1 MSYQTKVRANYL
13 NRTAKLAFFKARQR
27 QGDVTRISEETGY
40 SPRMVYY
47 TISGERKVN
56 DTIANTMYMVARRRQ
71 KNNSY
76 ANA

>member
-1 MSYQTKVRANYL
+1 MSYQTNVRANYL

-27 QGDVTRISEETGY
+27 QGDVNRISEETGY

-47 TISGERKVN
+47 TINGERKVN
-56 DTIANTMYMVARRRQ
+56 DTIANAMYMVARRRQ
-71 KNNSY
+71 KNSY

>member
-27 QGDVTRISEETGY
+27 QGDVNRISEETGY

-56 DTIANTMYMVARRRQ
+56 DTIADAMYMVARRRQ

>member
-27 QGDVTRISEETGY
+27 QGDVNRISEETGY

-56 DTIANTMYMVARRRQ
+56 NTIADAMYMVSRRRQ
-71 KNNSY
+71 KNSDY

>member
-56 DTIANTMYMVARRRQ
+56 DTIANTMYTIARRRQ
-71 KNNSY
+71 KNSEY

>member
-13 NRTAKLAFFKARQR
+13 NRTAKLDFFKARQR
-27 QGDVTRISEETGY
+27 QGDVNRISEETGY

-56 DTIANTMYMVARRRQ
+56 DTIADAMYMVARRRQ
-71 KNNSY
+71 KNRY

>member
-27 QGDVTRISEETGY
+27 QGDVNRISEETGY

-47 TISGERKVN
+47 TISGDRKVN
-56 DTIANTMYMVARRRQ
+56 NTIANAMYMVARRRM
-71 KNNSY
+71 KNEEY
-76 ANA
+76 A

>member
-27 QGDVTRISEETGY
+27 QGDVNRISEETGY

-56 DTIANTMYMVARRRQ
+56 DTIANTMYTIARRRQ
-71 KNNSY
+71 KNSEY

>member
-1 MSYQTKVRANYL
+1 MSYQTNVRANYL

-27 QGDVTRISEETGY
+27 QGDVNRISEETGY

-47 TISGERKVN
+47 TLTGERKVN
-56 DTIANTMYMVARRRQ
+56 DTIADAMYMVARRRQ
-71 KNNSY
+71 KNNEY

>member
-56 DTIANTMYMVARRRQ
+56 DTIANAMYTISRRRQ

>member
-27 QGDVTRISEETGY
+27 QGDVNRISEETGY

-56 DTIANTMYMVARRRQ
+56 DTIANTMYTMARRRQ

>member
-56 DTIANTMYMVARRRQ
+56 DTIANTMYTIARRRQ

>member
-56 DTIANTMYMVARRRQ
+56 DTIANAMYMVTRRRQ

>member
-27 QGDVTRISEETGY
+27 QGDVNRISEETGY

-47 TISGERKVN
+47 TISGDRKVN
-56 DTIANTMYMVARRRQ
+56 NTIADAMYMVTRRRQ
-71 KNNSY
+71 KNSEY

>member
-56 DTIANTMYMVARRRQ
+56 DTIANTMYTIARRRQ
-71 KNNSY
+71 KNSEY
-76 ANA
+76 TNA

>member
-56 DTIANTMYMVARRRQ
+56 DTIANAMYTIARRRQ

>member
-1 MSYQTKVRANYL
+1 MSYQTNVRANYL

-27 QGDVTRISEETGY
+27 QGDVNRISEETGY

-56 DTIANTMYMVARRRQ
+56 NTIVDAMYMVARRRQ
-71 KNNSY
+71 KNNEY